1 MKQHIER
8 EQAMNARKR
17 TVEGTAEAWEDGTL
31 GLDVTSAKKA
41 SLSVDEVSAAVGLKS
56 ISIRMQPD
64 LLDELKMIA
73 DFHGVGYQPLM
84 KQVLRRFVD
93 AEVKRIVKQAHSELE
108 AEDKT
113 VPENDRAVQDCA

>member
-1 MKQHIER
+1 
-8 EQAMNARKR
+8 MNARKR